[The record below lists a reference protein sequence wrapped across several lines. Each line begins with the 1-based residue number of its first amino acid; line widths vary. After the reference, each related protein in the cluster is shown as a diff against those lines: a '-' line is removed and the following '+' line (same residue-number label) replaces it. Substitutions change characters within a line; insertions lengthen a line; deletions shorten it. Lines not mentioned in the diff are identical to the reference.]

1 MAKDIIDTLHPEGSL
16 EDNFYP
22 NVKKDNIPDG
32 AIDASKIANGSVL
45 NSKIGDEAVTQDKL
59 ANELYNSLVTTSDEQ
74 TITGQKTFTAHIK
87 NDEIDNTNGNAM
99 LRYKSTENK
108 VVVGGSTIP
117 TTIMGSGDRPTY
129 SKDGSDFN
137 GSPLALLSDVD
148 NKQDKLT
155 AGKNIKIED
164 NVISAT
170 SSGGGG
176 GTKLYKHIVTDTSH
190 RCYIQYIGST
200 PSRYDSKLELLI
212 ISTRESAYADLAEI
226 NRDKNIITCLFSN
239 NTPGS
244 DFTYASFSM
253 PDETLFIYCVDA
265 SIHGNSSPT
274 STLFTKYYCYA
285 YDESWNISDTVT
297 EL

>member
-137 GSPLALLSDVD
+137 GSPLALLTDVD

-155 AGKNIKIED
+155 AGDNIKIED

-170 SSGGGG
+170 SSGGDG
-176 GTKLYKHIVTDTSH
+176 GTKLYKHKIDVSSVDYYIYIVNPDSTNYGDKRFDTIVS
-190 RCYIQYIGST
+190 S
-200 PSRYDSKLELLI
+200 PNI
-212 ISTRESAYADLAEI
+212 ISIMIERYNNDNIKCYNNCMIGYNSYSTNIYYYFNASL
-226 NRDKNIITCLFSN
+226 NIIN
-239 NTPGS
+239 IA
-244 DFTYASFSM
+244 DKTYIS
-253 PDETLFIYCVDA
+253 
-265 SIHGNSSPT
+265 
-274 STLFTKYYCYA
+274 
-285 YDESWNISDTVT
+285 SDTVT

>member
-137 GSPLALLSDVD
+137 GSPLALLSDV
-148 NKQDKLT
+148 
-155 AGKNIKIED
+155 
-164 NVISAT
+164 
-170 SSGGGG
+170 SGGGG

-212 ISTRESAYADLAEI
+212 ISTRESAYTDLAEI

-265 SIHGNSSPT
+265 SISGNSSPT

-285 YDESWNISDTVT
+285 YDESWSISDTVT